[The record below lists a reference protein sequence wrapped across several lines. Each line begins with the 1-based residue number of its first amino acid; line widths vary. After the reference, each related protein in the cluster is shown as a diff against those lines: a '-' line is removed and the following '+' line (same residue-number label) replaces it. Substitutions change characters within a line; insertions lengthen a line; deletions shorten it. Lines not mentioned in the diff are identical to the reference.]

1 VLASISKGFSAE
13 SITAMANT
21 VATGVAELRGAV
33 APRLQLELLAAKLLM
48 LSNPVTPAPA
58 ASTKPTKRPPETTPT
73 KPAPTPAQSTPAK
86 PKPTPAKPTSLDLTT
101 VRAHWPAIVD
111 GLMNRRATWMIF
123 THAEPKSVTNS
134 TVSIGLPDLGRITA
148 AQKSPHL
155 EVLTKTISTVLNQP
169 VTVEFVHDPSMGV
182 TDNSKSSGQRQRA
195 NSTPDQN
202 DATQIEET
210 SSDAVV
216 GVKLV
221 EQTLGATRIAEYEDT

>member
-1 VLASISKGFSAE
+1 
-13 SITAMANT
+13 
-21 VATGVAELRGAV
+21 
-33 APRLQLELLAAKLLM
+33 
-48 LSNPVTPAPA
+48 
-58 ASTKPTKRPPETTPT
+58 
-73 KPAPTPAQSTPAK
+73 
-86 PKPTPAKPTSLDLTT
+86 
-101 VRAHWPAIVD
+101 
-111 GLMNRRATWMIF
+111 MNRRATWMIF

-155 EVLTKTISTVLNQP
+155 EVLTETISTVLNQA

-195 NSTPDQN
+195 NSTRDQN